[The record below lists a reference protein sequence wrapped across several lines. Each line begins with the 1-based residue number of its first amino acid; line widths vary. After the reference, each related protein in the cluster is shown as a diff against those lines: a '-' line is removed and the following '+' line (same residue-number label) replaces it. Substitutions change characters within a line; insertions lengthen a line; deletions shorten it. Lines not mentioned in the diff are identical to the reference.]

1 MKASFVASMRP
12 AFKAYMRPSYKTMM
26 RPTTRAMNQAQKKE
40 KPVFFSPELYPLF
53 FACGVVICS
62 ATYFS
67 TKHLKHDSLKLGRSV
82 PTQNEKFEEVIKK
95 N

>member
-1 MKASFVASMRP
+1 
-12 AFKAYMRPSYKTMM
+12 
-26 RPTTRAMNQAQKKE
+26 

>member
-12 AFKAYMRPSYKTMM
+12 AFKAFMRPSYKSMM
-26 RPTTRAMNQAQKKE
+26 RPTIRAMNQAQVK
-40 KPVFFSPELYPLF
+40 LYPLF